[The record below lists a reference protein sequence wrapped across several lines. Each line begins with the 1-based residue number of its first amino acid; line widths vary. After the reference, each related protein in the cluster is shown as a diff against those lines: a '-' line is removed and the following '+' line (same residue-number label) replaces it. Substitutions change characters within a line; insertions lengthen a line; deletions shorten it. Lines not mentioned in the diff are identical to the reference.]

1 MEQPNRYIAS
11 AFFFALLAAVTLAF
25 FGLLSE
31 FLQPLFWASALAII
45 FLPLQERFVAA
56 MRGRRALAALATI
69 LVIILAVILPLMLVG
84 FAVVREA
91 ADLIE
96 KVQTGELS
104 IGQPMR
110 WVEQQM
116 PLVDGYLERFNI
128 DMDRVRTALSS
139 AALTSGQWI
148 ASRALVIGQNALRFT
163 VMLVLMLYLLF
174 FFLRDGRK
182 ILDGIVRTLPM
193 GDERERGL
201 LARFAEVSRATIKGT
216 FVIGAIQGTIGGVAF
231 WALGIEGAVLWAV
244 VMALLS
250 LLPVGGSGIVWVPA
264 AIILIVTGDIVR
276 GLILVVIGALIIGL
290 IDNLLRP
297 RLVGRDTGMPDFLIL
312 LSTLG
317 GLTLFGLSGF
327 VIGPIIA
334 ALFLAV
340 WEMFEREFGGRDK
353 RSADEAIGADEP
365 LAPEK

>member
-1 MEQPNRYIAS
+1 MQKPNKVIAI

-25 FGLLSE
+25 FGLLSD
-31 FLQPLFWASALAII
+31 FLQPLFWAAALAII
-45 FLPLQERFVAA
+45 FLPLQERFATA

-84 FAVVREA
+84 FAVIREA

-96 KVQTGELS
+96 QVQAGELD
-104 IGQPMR
+104 IGQPVR

-116 PLVDGYLERFNI
+116 PLLNGYMERFNI
-128 DMDRVRTALSS
+128 DVERVRSALSS
-139 AALTSGQWI
+139 AALISGQWL
-148 ASRALVIGQNALRFT
+148 ASSALVIGQNALRFT
-163 VMLVLMLYLLF
+163 IMLVLMLYLLF

-216 FVIGAIQGTIGGVAF
+216 FVIGAVQGTIGGIAF
-231 WALGIEGAVLWAV
+231 WALGIQGAVLWAV

-264 AIILIVTGDIVR
+264 AIILIATGELMR
-276 GLILVVIGALIIGL
+276 GLILVFIGALIIGL

-317 GLTLFGLSGF
+317 GLTAFGLSGF

-340 WEMFEREFGGRDK
+340 WEMFEREFGERDPP
-353 RSADEAIGADEP
+353 SADPAGEADNRPAD
-365 LAPEK
+365 